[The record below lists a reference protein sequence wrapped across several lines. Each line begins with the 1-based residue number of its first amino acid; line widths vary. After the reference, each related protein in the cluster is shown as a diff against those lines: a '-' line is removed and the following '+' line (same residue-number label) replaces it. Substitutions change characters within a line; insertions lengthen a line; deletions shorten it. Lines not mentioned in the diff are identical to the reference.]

1 MKTLL
6 FVMMESALPLPSP
19 QLSLQ
24 SVSYNKC
31 HDSEI
36 TSLITTESELECSGS
51 ETLTCEIESYATE
64 TVTYT
69 STEPVIVPI
78 TKNGET
84 TDSTSYTTIY
94 SEATFTYVTKVEST
108 VIPPVESTEPS
119 NADQQHSTIE
129 LTTVISTTSPAESS
143 FTSTTSTS
151 METAISTLEDA
162 GNKMEPSLI
171 FSLGV
176 LLSIIFCV

>member
-1 MKTLL
+1 ML
-6 FVMMESALPLPSP
+6 
-19 QLSLQ
+19 
-24 SVSYNKC
+24 
-31 HDSEI
+31 
-36 TSLITTESELECSGS
+36 
-51 ETLTCEIESYATE
+51 
-64 TVTYT
+64 

-108 VIPPVESTEPS
+108 VIPTAESTEPS
-119 NADQQHSTIE
+119 NVDQQHSTIE
-129 LTTVISTTSPAESS
+129 LTTVISTTSQAESS
-143 FTSTTSTS
+143 FTSTSTS
-151 METAISTLEDA
+151 METAISTLEGA